1 MSDEWWLLILA
12 AIPLFLLWL
21 LALSEVAWRRGLPIP
36 RRIAWIAALAFVPL
50 PSLALYIIVRPPRTR
65 PLGTWR
71 SSSGPQGGTARAA
84 SLVLLA
90 EEHAAG
96 EVDDAVYDAT
106 IRDLTVGER

>member
-36 RRIAWIAALAFVPL
+36 RRVAWIVAFVFLPL
-50 PSLALYIIVRPPRTR
+50 PSLAFYIIVRPPRTR

-71 SSSGPQGGTARAA
+71 SPSRPQVGNGRAA
-84 SLVLLA
+84 SLVSLA
-90 EEHAAG
+90 EAHAAG
-96 EVDDAVYDAT
+96 EVGGATYDAT
-106 IRDLTVGER
+106 IRDMMAGRR

>member
-21 LALSEVAWRRGLPIP
+21 LTLSEVGWRRRLPIP
-36 RRIAWIAALAFVPL
+36 RRIAWIAALMVVPL
-50 PSLALYIIVRPPRTR
+50 PSLAVYIIVRPPRTR

-71 SSSGPQGGTARAA
+71 SPSRPQGGNRRAA

-96 EVDDAVYDAT
+96 EVGDAAYDAT
-106 IRDLTVGER
+106 IHDVTAGRR